1 MYKKSL
7 YFILIGFAIL
17 LVTFILFVFNF
28 RTLKNAIERKNEM
41 SIENTTLTSD
51 IENIDTLVIKTSNEK
66 LNFIL
71 SDEPQVKVNFQKNEN
86 LDYTL
91 EKSGNTITLAK
102 KAQFKIFNFDF
113 AFLFTDLSTTITI
126 PKDTFKTIK
135 IKNSNSS
142 ISLKELELETLE
154 ITTSNGKINLDN
166 IQCSDDIYLQTS
178 NATITVNQ
186 ITTNSMRCYTS
197 NGHIT
202 LEDSK
207 MQDAILKTSNSS
219 IALNS
224 IHTSTLNANTSNGR
238 INATIQ
244 GSKEDYSISAT
255 TSNGKI
261 TLDNLVLDTKRFRL
275 SDNHKSA
282 KRLEL
287 NTSNSSIDLSFI

>member
-7 YFILIGFAIL
+7 YFILIGFVIL
-17 LVTFILFVFNF
+17 LITFILFVFNF
-28 RTLKNAIERKNEM
+28 KTLKNTIERKNEM

-91 EKSGNTITLAK
+91 EKSGNIITLAK
-102 KAQFKIFNFDF
+102 KLQFKIFNFDF
-113 AFLFTDLSTTITI
+113 SFLFTDLSTTITI

-142 ISLKELELETLE
+142 ISLKELELESLE
-154 ITTSNGKINLDN
+154 ITTSNGKITLEN

-178 NATITVNQ
+178 NATITTNQ
-186 ITTNSMRCYTS
+186 ITTNSLRCYTS

-202 LEDSK
+202 LEDAN

-219 IALNS
+219 ISLNN

-238 INATIQ
+238 IKATIE
-244 GSKEDYSISAT
+244 GKKEDYSISVK

-261 TLDNLVLDTKRFRL
+261 TLDDLVLDTKRFRL
-275 SDNHKSA
+275 SNDNKNT

-287 NTSNSSIDLSFI
+287 NTSNSSINLSFI